1 MRIACLLSD
10 GFEEIEAIGTIAL
23 LRRSGIEC
31 ELVNVFNKKSVT
43 GSYGITVMT
52 TMSLKAV
59 KVTDFDGLFI
69 PGGGHAKVLRETPT
83 VLELV
88 ETFHKQNKWL
98 MAICA
103 GPSVFGVLGILDNV
117 HYTSF
122 PGTEKYMPKG
132 IRMNEKAVRDNL
144 IITGI
149 GAGAVYEFAFE
160 IIKAL
165 LGECLKDEVSR
176 RILY

>member
-1 MRIACLLSD
+1 MRIACLLSN
-10 GFEEIEAIGTIAL
+10 GFEDIEALGTIAL

-31 ELVNVFNKKSVT
+31 ELVNVFNKKSAT
-43 GSYGITVMT
+43 GSFGTEVMT
-52 TMSLKAV
+52 TLPLKAV
-59 KVTDFDGLFI
+59 KVSDYDGLFI
-69 PGGGHAKVLRETPT
+69 PGGRHAMVLRETST

-122 PGTEKYMPKG
+122 PGTEKFMPKG
-132 IRMNEKAVRDNL
+132 IRVNKKAVRDNM

-165 LGECLKDEVSR
+165 LGECLKDEVSK